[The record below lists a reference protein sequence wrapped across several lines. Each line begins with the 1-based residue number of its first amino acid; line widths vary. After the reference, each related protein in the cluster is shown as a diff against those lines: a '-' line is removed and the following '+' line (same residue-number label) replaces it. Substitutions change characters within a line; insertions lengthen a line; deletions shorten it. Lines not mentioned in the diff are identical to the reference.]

1 VILLAGTV
9 NKETGSVMLI
19 AFPVENVA
27 EDATGM
33 TGHEN
38 SSTGAERIFAVY
50 VKWSAGHDPFLT
62 CSVDFLTGH
71 A

>member
-1 VILLAGTV
+1 
-9 NKETGSVMLI
+9 MLI